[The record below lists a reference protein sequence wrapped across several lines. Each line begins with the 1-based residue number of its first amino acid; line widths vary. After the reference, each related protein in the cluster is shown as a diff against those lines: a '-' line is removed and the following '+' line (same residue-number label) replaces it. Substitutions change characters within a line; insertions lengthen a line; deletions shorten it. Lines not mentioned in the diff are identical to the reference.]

1 MFKAAE
7 TYLLTTQQG
16 RSISVSVFDELVPY
30 EHSYQS
36 MTKFAR
42 QRTKED
48 TDQIWVLQH
57 SKVYTQGTACNLT
70 AFSPSDIPT
79 VKTDRGGQITYH
91 GPGQIVMYVLLNL
104 RRAGLGVRDL
114 VTLLERTAIDY
125 LAGYDIAAESR
136 RDAPGVYVGGAKIA
150 ALGLRIS
157 RGFLFTGCHLM

>member
-1 MFKAAE
+1 MVIPAPQIKRLGNCDYLDVWQNMKRFTAE
-7 TYLLTTQQG
+7 RSSDSDDEIWLLEHNP
-16 RSISVSVFDELVPY
+16 VFTLGQAGDMQ
-30 EHSYQS
+30 H
-36 MTKFAR
+36 
-42 QRTKED
+42 
-48 TDQIWVLQH
+48 VLDP
-57 SKVYTQGTACNLT
+57 G
-70 AFSPSDIPT
+70 DIP
-79 VKTDRGGQITYH
+79 VVSCDRGGQVTYH